1 MFKFIILASLISF
14 NLHANEC
21 PKLDAI
27 NTGDKA
33 PCAGFF
39 VSQPAMNQIAKD
51 KEELVLVRQQVLT
64 LKELRAVDSD
74 ILKVEKD
81 RLQTASNELKK
92 EQFKGNAKSIGA
104 FVLGVLATSLAAY
117 AAIQSSK

>member
-1 MFKFIILASLISF
+1 MKYLLILLFSV
-14 NLHANEC
+14 NTYANEC
-21 PKLDAI
+21 PKLDTLNA
-27 NTGDKA
+27 GDKA
-33 PCAGFF
+33 PCVGFF
-39 VSQPAMNQIAKD
+39 VSQPTMNQIAKD

-81 RLQTASNELKK
+81 RLQTANNELKK

-117 AAIQSSK
+117 AAIQASK